1 MMQPVTI
8 ALAKGRPAKQS
19 IDLLEAAGIH
29 FEGFHEKTRKL
40 VFFNKDKTLRLI
52 FLKGMDVPIYVEK
65 GAADI
70 GIVGRDNIIETEAD
84 VYEILD
90 LGIGKCKF
98 SVAGKKGVSLPENQS
113 LTIGTKYPNIAKNF
127 FDKRNQTIET
137 VHLNGSVELAPLIG
151 LADYIVDIVETG
163 NTLHENGLEI
173 LADIETI
180 STKFIVN
187 KASFVT
193 RSKEIQDVLKKLEQ
207 VVSEKNANSPL

>member
-1 MMQPVTI
+1 M
-8 ALAKGRPAKQS
+8 A
-19 IDLLEAAGIH
+19 
-29 FEGFHEKTRKL
+29 
-40 VFFNKDKTLRLI
+40 
-52 FLKGMDVPIYVEK
+52 
-65 GAADI
+65 
-70 GIVGRDNIIETEAD
+70 
-84 VYEILD
+84 
-90 LGIGKCKF
+90 
-98 SVAGKKGVSLPENQS
+98 
-113 LTIGTKYPNIAKNF
+113 PNIRISLKTF

-163 NTLHENGLEI
+163 NTLNENGLEI

-207 VVSEKNANSPL
+207 VVSEKNANSRL